1 MKIAKDFYW
10 EMGHRLYKY
19 KGLCKNLHGHSYKMR
34 VELEGTLNEKQMLMD
49 YFDLSVIVQ
58 KIIQPLN
65 HAFLCEEDDEIVKEF
80 LLKNN
85 FKSVIVPFIS
95 TAENIAS
102 YLLNLLKEQ
111 LKIYNNIEKITVRLY
126 ETDDVYAEVSCVL

>member
-58 KIIQPLN
+58 KIIEPLN

-126 ETDDVYAEVSCVL
+126 ETDDIYAEVSCVL

>member
-58 KIIQPLN
+58 KIIEPLN